1 VNKAL
6 GHPAPQSQEELPALG
21 PRPAMLERGLEDLIT
36 AVRTL
41 DMDAVHREV
50 VATTRAAS

>member
-1 VNKAL
+1 
-6 GHPAPQSQEELPALG
+6 
-21 PRPAMLERGLEDLIT
+21 MLERGLEDLIT